1 MVQKLPIGIQTFST
15 IRAEGYLYVDKT
27 ASIYRLITSGVYFFL
42 SRPRRFGKSLT
53 LSTIK
58 SIYAGERDL
67 FRGLWIE
74 DQWDWSKIHPVLHF
88 SFSSIGYRSL
98 GLEAAIEAELRVTGA
113 QMGVQFAEAG
123 IARMFRELIQKLGT
137 VAKVVILIDEYD
149 KPLIDYLED
158 KEQAYTHQ
166 QILKS
171 FYSVIKDSDPY
182 IEFLLLTGVSRF
194 SKVSIFSDL
203 NNLKDITL
211 HQDFAALTGYTQAE
225 VEHYFGD
232 AMTRLSAAKGQSQ
245 AALLAEIRAWYNGYS
260 WDGQTT
266 LYNPFSFMSFIDLP
280 NHQKQRRLWPLS
292 PRLPKPRGGSL
303 DADVPHRR
311 IQPR

>member
-1 MVQKLPIGIQTFST
+1 MTQKLPIGIQTFST
-15 IRAEGYLYVDKT
+15 IRAEDYLYVDKT
-27 ASIYRLITSGVYFFL
+27 ESIYRLITSGVYFFL

-58 SIYAGERDL
+58 SIYAGARDL

-88 SFSSIGYRSL
+88 SFSSIGYKSL
-98 GLEAAIEAELRVTGA
+98 GLEAAIEAELRVIGA
-113 QMGVQFAEAG
+113 QMGVQLEEVG
-123 IARMFRELIQKLGT
+123 IARLFRELIQKLAVT
-137 VAKVVILIDEYD
+137 AKVVILIDEYD

-158 KEQAYTHQ
+158 QDQAHTHQ

-182 IEFLLLTGVSRF
+182 IEFLLLTGVSKF

-232 AMTRLSAAKGQSQ
+232 AMTRLAA
-245 AALLAEIRAWYNGYS
+245 
-260 WDGQTT
+260 
-266 LYNPFSFMSFIDLP
+266 
-280 NHQKQRRLWPLS
+280 
-292 PRLPKPRGGSL
+292 
-303 DADVPHRR
+303 
-311 IQPR
+311 